1 MATFE
6 SLGLC
11 EWLIQQCKQMGISRP
26 TPVQEKCI
34 PAILEGKDVFLIYI
48 ITVKQIQ
55 MTRSGSLI
63 GFTFIVL
70 ILVHMYSNKL
80 CLF

>member
-34 PAILEGKDVFLIYI
+34 PAILEGKVLYFLYKNCKNQWKW
-48 ITVKQIQ
+48 TDH
-55 MTRSGSLI
+55 
-63 GFTFIVL
+63 
-70 ILVHMYSNKL
+70 VH
-80 CLF
+80 

>member
-34 PAILEGKDVFLIYI
+34 PAILEGKYL
-48 ITVKQIQ
+48 T
-55 MTRSGSLI
+55 
-63 GFTFIVL
+63 
-70 ILVHMYSNKL
+70 L
-80 CLF
+80 CLLYKNCTTN